1 MIIKKKKVSAYHVIV
16 AILGILAFASFFIAL
31 TNFREIEPS
40 QSYNKS
46 VNVGTITTYLK
57 FLPENKN
64 QTILQI
70 ALHNFG
76 LALITFILSLLS
88 CGILGVFHLCSA
100 FFVGGAVIRSV
111 SSLPEVAFVVLELI
125 GMVIAV
131 FGGAYI
137 FNQRKKNNMSLKKV
151 CIISLCFT
159 LCLLLIYLLAA
170 YIETGLIQNL
180 WW

>member
-1 MIIKKKKVSAYHVIV
+1 MIIKKKKVSAYHIIV
-16 AILGILAFASFFIAL
+16 AILGIFALIFFSIAL
-31 TNFREIEPS
+31 TNFKGTEPS
-40 QSYNKS
+40 QSYNQS

-57 FLPENKN
+57 FLPGNKN
-64 QTILQI
+64 QIILQI
-70 ALHNFG
+70 ALHNFA
-76 LALITFILSLLS
+76 LALIAFILSLLS

-111 SSLPEVAFVVLELI
+111 PSLPAVAFVVLELI

-137 FNQRKKNNMSLKKV
+137 FNQRKKNDMLLKKV
-151 CIISLCFT
+151 CIISLCLT
-159 LCLLLIYLLAA
+159 LCLILIYLLAA
-170 YIETGLIQNL
+170 YIEIGLIQKL